1 MIAGPDW
8 TDCFEIPWKNFP
20 EELNQC
26 FEREKRPKPR
36 LRREMI
42 RIVVSEMMKACP
54 SPSKKASV
62 EVVKKMLAKYP
73 KSLQDVI
80 EGDVVG
86 PGYHSLVKQ
95 LQTRIE
101 NVKRSST
108 PMMMKRQKGS
118 DEYDTEEIP
127 AEKRAAVQDTYGCVK
142 WDMKF
147 LPVSETAETQQKKK
161 DEMKMLSEQLNPS
174 PDEVRSLM
182 KSTYYSQRKEINKG
196 TDLQTLLE
204 EWPFLFQEIG
214 MGVHFEELTGVP
226 LKETFLSNVEKKGDR
241 LLNFMRTVCAD
252 KSKKFLQL
260 VTNLQVLRGRKEG
273 CSEDLKDMLLLL
285 LCYFDEKEE
294 NLFHYVEE
302 TCLPKEVHVE
312 SLPVTPCIIVCGKTI
327 LSFTGRN
334 KAKYDME
341 CTVLFLR
348 PLLDGNGW
356 CAVKYFLLV
365 FSLQET
371 PAMLQSSSC

>member
-20 EELNQC
+20 EELIQC

-42 RIVVSEMMKACP
+42 RIVVSEMMKVCP
-54 SPSKKASV
+54 SPCKKASV
-62 EVVKKMLAKYP
+62 EVAKKMLAKYP

-95 LQTRIE
+95 LQSRIE

-108 PMMMKRQKGS
+108 PMMMKQQKGS

-127 AEKRAAVQDTYGCVK
+127 AEKRAAVQDTYGCIK

-174 PDEVRSLM
+174 HDEVRSLM

-204 EWPFLFQEIG
+204 EWPFLFQ
-214 MGVHFEELTGVP
+214 
-226 LKETFLSNVEKKGDR
+226 
-241 LLNFMRTVCAD
+241 
-252 KSKKFLQL
+252 
-260 VTNLQVLRGRKEG
+260 
-273 CSEDLKDMLLLL
+273 
-285 LCYFDEKEE
+285 
-294 NLFHYVEE
+294 
-302 TCLPKEVHVE
+302 
-312 SLPVTPCIIVCGKTI
+312 
-327 LSFTGRN
+327 
-334 KAKYDME
+334 
-341 CTVLFLR
+341 
-348 PLLDGNGW
+348 
-356 CAVKYFLLV
+356 
-365 FSLQET
+365 
-371 PAMLQSSSC
+371 

>member
-62 EVVKKMLAKYP
+62 EVAKKMLAKYP

-204 EWPFLFQEIG
+204 EWPFLF
-214 MGVHFEELTGVP
+214 
-226 LKETFLSNVEKKGDR
+226 
-241 LLNFMRTVCAD
+241 
-252 KSKKFLQL
+252 
-260 VTNLQVLRGRKEG
+260 
-273 CSEDLKDMLLLL
+273 
-285 LCYFDEKEE
+285 
-294 NLFHYVEE
+294 
-302 TCLPKEVHVE
+302 
-312 SLPVTPCIIVCGKTI
+312 
-327 LSFTGRN
+327 
-334 KAKYDME
+334 
-341 CTVLFLR
+341 
-348 PLLDGNGW
+348 
-356 CAVKYFLLV
+356 
-365 FSLQET
+365 
-371 PAMLQSSSC
+371 